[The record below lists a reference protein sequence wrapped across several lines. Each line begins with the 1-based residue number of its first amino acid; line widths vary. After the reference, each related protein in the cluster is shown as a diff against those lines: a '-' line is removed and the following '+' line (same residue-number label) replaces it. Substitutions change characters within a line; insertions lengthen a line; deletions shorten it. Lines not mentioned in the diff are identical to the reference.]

1 MLLLRVFL
9 GYEFVRSG
17 IDKLGWLSSNQ
28 LATTLKQWTTGDSP
42 AALSSYIG
50 FLNRFVIPHS
60 PAYTYLIVSGELIIG
75 SMLIIGLATR
85 LACLPALM
93 LSINF
98 MLATWNKGFEWQF
111 VNEAFIA
118 LETALLISGA
128 GRFGGVDAP
137 IAKAYPRCPFW

>member
-1 MLLLRVFL
+1 
-9 GYEFVRSG
+9 
-17 IDKLGWLSSNQ
+17 
-28 LATTLKQWTTGDSP
+28 
-42 AALSSYIG
+42 
-50 FLNRFVIPHS
+50 
-60 PAYTYLIVSGELIIG
+60 
-75 SMLIIGLATR
+75 
-85 LACLPALM
+85 M